1 VKPAL
6 ALLSLAVLASVAHAD
21 DDTGAGTIVF
31 ARGGALYRV
40 DSRGR
45 GETQLAD
52 LPAGSSVRALRA
64 DASGKVLLVD
74 LGASWAWLPLDG
86 SSASLD
92 PLPCGEGPAQLTE
105 DGVGVLCRAKG
116 APGSILVELNPRKVF
131 SLAAAGPSVLHISGA
146 AGARSLV
153 WADATGVWR
162 APVADP
168 RKKALAAAD
177 APLRGFS
184 TSPDGE
190 RALGIFADTVY
201 TDAHHTKPLE
211 QLESFA
217 LDGKATRRKSIKD
230 GIAVDWSHDSAWVL
244 VQEGPKACLMRAVG
258 GEYKCWKGYTAA
270 SLSPDGRWGLL
281 LGNRAADKPKDP
293 PRGKHRPAPPPRP
306 PSSEP
311 EEATPDSSD
320 EPPDT
325 AIPPPTG
332 PLSLYRARL
341 EGAFTDPPAL
351 LVKVVDG
358 AAVWIPAPP

>member
-1 VKPAL
+1 LKLLAL
-6 ALLSLAVLASVAHAD
+6 ALTLAALAGTARAD

-52 LPAGSSVRALRA
+52 LPAGASVRALRA
-64 DASGKVLLVD
+64 DAGLHGQLVG
-74 LGASWAWLPLDG
+74 LGDSWAALSLDG
-86 SSASLD
+86 DSHALD

-105 DGVGVLCRAKG
+105 DGVGVLCRARG
-116 APGSILVELNPRKVF
+116 TNTSILVELSPRKVF
-131 SLAAAGPSVLHISGA
+131 SLSAAGSPILHIFGS

-153 WADATGVWR
+153 WADASGIWA

-168 RKKALAAAD
+168 RKKIAVSPD

-184 TSPDGE
+184 PSPDGA
-190 RALGIFADTVY
+190 RALAVFADTVY
-201 TDAHHTKPLE
+201 TDAHHTKPLD

-217 LDGKATRRKSIKD
+217 LDGKATRRKAIKD
-230 GIAVDWSHDSAWVL
+230 GVAVDWSHDSAWVL
-244 VQEGPKACLMRAVG
+244 VQEGPSACLMRAVG

-270 SLSPDGRWGLL
+270 SLSPDGKWGLFF
-281 LGNRAADKPKDP
+281 GNRKDDSPKPAPK
-293 PRGKHRPAPPPRP
+293 RGKHAPPP
-306 PSSEP
+306 PSPSEP
-311 EEATPDSSD
+311 EEASPDASD
-320 EPPDT
+320 DADESPVPL
-325 AIPPPTG
+325 PTG

-341 EGAFTDPPAL
+341 EGAFTEPPVL

-358 AAVWIPAPP
+358 AAVWIPPR